1 MIKID
6 TKQHEFKIDEEASL
20 LYVIPSGKALSL
32 LSVRYSKDGKID
44 PGIVSGED
52 ADKIMDF
59 LTEALEIFVKGWKG
73 FVDGD
78 GKEIPFSTEMLE
90 YVPSSVGVKF
100 MTDVVTETFKTAFS
114 DVGEL
119 AKNSGATSKAR

>member
-6 TKQHEFKIDEEASL
+6 TKQHEFQIDKEASL

-32 LSVRYSKDGKID
+32 LSVRYSKDGEID
-44 PGIVSGED
+44 PGIISGKD
-52 ADKIMDF
+52 ADKIMSF

-78 GKEIPFSTEMLE
+78 GKEIPFSEEMLE
-90 YVPSSVGVKF
+90 YIPSKVGLKFLNEVVVKS
-100 MTDVVTETFKTAFS
+100 FKSAFG
-114 DVGEL
+114 DTGKL
-119 AKNSGATSKAR
+119 AKNSGATSKGQ

>member
-6 TKQHEFKIDEEASL
+6 TKQHEFKIDDEASL
-20 LYVIPSGKALSL
+20 FYVTPSGKALSL

-44 PGIVSGED
+44 PGITSGED
-52 ADKIMDF
+52 ADKVMGF
-59 LTEALEIFVKGWKG
+59 LTEALEIFVKDWKG

-78 GKEIPFSTEMLE
+78 GKDIPFSTEMLE
-90 YVPSSVGVKF
+90 YVPSSVGLKF
-100 MTDVVTETFKTAFS
+100 MSEVVVKSFETAFT

-119 AKNSGATSKAR
+119 AKNSGATSKGQ

>member
-6 TKQHEFKIDEEASL
+6 TKQHEFQIDEEASL

-32 LSVRYSKDGKID
+32 LFARYSKDGKVD
-44 PGIVSGED
+44 PDIESGKDSE
-52 ADKIMDF
+52 KIMNF
-59 LTEALEIFVKGWKG
+59 MNEALEMFVKGWKG

-78 GKEIPFSTEMLE
+78 GKEIPFSAEMLE
-90 YVPSSVGVKF
+90 YVPSNVGIKF
-100 MTDVVTETFKTAFS
+100 MTEVVTETFKTAFA

-119 AKNSGATSKAR
+119 AKN